1 MHTQDKI
8 NKEGL
13 KKKKIFNFQV
23 FGELLLCSVRE
34 CDTHVLKL

>member
-13 KKKKIFNFQV
+13 KKKKKDLQFS
-23 FGELLLCSVRE
+23 GVRGTAPLFRE
-34 CDTHVLKL
+34 RM

>member
-13 KKKKIFNFQV
+13 KKKKDLQFS
-23 FGELLLCSVRE
+23 GVRGTAPLFRE
-34 CDTHVLKL
+34 RM